1 MKERQI
7 DRVGMIAAGSG
18 ITPMYQLIQTVTDSP
33 VDRSALSLIYSNRTP
48 FDIILDED
56 LTEFEKMGKLCYFPL
71 VQSPDENWIQGSGKV
86 NDQMISA
93 LMPEPYPNDNEE
105 SDSLIIVCG
114 PPKLRDSVGQIIQE
128 DLGWKNAFIFD

>member
-1 MKERQI
+1 MC
-7 DRVGMIAAGSG
+7 
-18 ITPMYQLIQTVTDSP
+18 QLIQTVTDSR

-93 LMPEPYPNDNEE
+93 LMPEPFPNDNEE

-114 PPKLRDSVGQIIQE
+114 PPKLRDSVSQIIQE